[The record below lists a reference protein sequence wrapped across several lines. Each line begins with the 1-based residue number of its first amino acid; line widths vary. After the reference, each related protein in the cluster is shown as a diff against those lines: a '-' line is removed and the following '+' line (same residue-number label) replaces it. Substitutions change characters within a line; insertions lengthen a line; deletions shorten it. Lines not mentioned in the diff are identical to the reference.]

1 MNEWGFVQKIKTFE
15 QGRIIFSYAVD
26 TILRIWKWLWAAVV
40 SLFFFTL
47 SKSSHYVSIYKSKI
61 TDKNTSMYT
70 HSIHKWLWAGIHHPR
85 EHWFVW
91 KNILCVVMLEVL
103 YIVEILSQA
112 DWAEKQRGVKLAV
125 TEKMRI
131 WRQGDKEFKQ
141 NEACRLAALP
151 SVTGVI
157 SWGSLSLCLLPL
169 FI

>member
-1 MNEWGFVQKIKTFE
+1 MAK
-15 QGRIIFSYAVD
+15 A
-26 TILRIWKWLWAAVV
+26 
-40 SLFFFTL
+40 
-47 SKSSHYVSIYKSKI
+47 
-61 TDKNTSMYT
+61 
-70 HSIHKWLWAGIHHPR
+70 
-85 EHWFVW
+85 
-91 KNILCVVMLEVL
+91 L
-103 YIVEILSQA
+103 YIVEKLGKA
-112 DWAEKQRGVKLAV
+112 EEVEKQRGGKLAV

>member
-1 MNEWGFVQKIKTFE
+1 MNGALFRKWKHLNKDASSSHTLGARKQFLRRLEKTPSC
-15 QGRIIFSYAVD
+15 QV
-26 TILRIWKWLWAAVV
+26 
-40 SLFFFTL
+40 FTL
-47 SKSSHYVSIYKSKI
+47 LESPLYYLWIQNKRTAKY
-61 TDKNTSMYT
+61 NT
-70 HSIHKWLWAGIHHPR
+70 HSINKCAAICQGTL
-85 EHWFVW
+85 
-91 KNILCVVMLEVL
+91 VL
-103 YIVEILSQA
+103 SGVCSVGRWWRCIVERLGKA
-112 DWAEKQRGVKLAV
+112 ERAEKQRGEKLAV

>member
-15 QGRIIFSYAVD
+15 QGRIIFSYAKG
-26 TILRIWKWLWAAVV
+26 TQAILPVWKKIQWTVNVLVFWLCQKV
-40 SLFFFTL
+40 LTMHIFINTRMYYTL
-47 SKSSHYVSIYKSKI
+47 
-61 TDKNTSMYT
+61 
-70 HSIHKWLWAGIHHPR
+70 SIHKCLLAGICYSR
-85 EHWFVW
+85 EQRFVW
-91 KNILCVVMLEVL
+91 RSVLCVVMVEGV
-103 YIVEILSQA
+103 YIVERLGKEQR
-112 DWAEKQRGVKLAV
+112 AETQRGVGLAV